1 MLRLFVGIDLP
12 PETKLALSAIAL
24 GLPGVKWVDPGNY
37 HVTLR
42 FIGEVDEGAAA
53 DIDAELATI
62 RARRFALRIAGVDLF
77 GSEDRPRILYAGVE
91 RVPALVELRDKVGA
105 ALGRAGVPPE
115 GRLFTPHVTLA
126 NIRAGR
132 LADLGHYLETHNL
145 LRLPEIAVDRF
156 QLVQSYLTRA
166 GSIYEAASEY
176 PLA

>member
-12 PETKLALSAIAL
+12 PETKLALSALAR

-42 FIGEVDEGAAA
+42 FIGEVDEGMAE
-53 DIDAELATI
+53 DIDAALTTI

-77 GSEDRPRILYAGVE
+77 GGADRPRLLYAGVE
-91 RVPALVELRDKVGA
+91 RAAALVELRDKVAA

-115 GRLFTPHVTLA
+115 GRIFTPHVTLA

-132 LADLGHYLETHNL
+132 PADLGSYLETHNP

-156 QLVQSYLTRA
+156 QLVRSTLTRA
-166 GSIYEAASEY
+166 GSIYQAVSDY
-176 PLA
+176 GLG

>member
-12 PETKLALSAIAL
+12 PETKLALSTIAA

-42 FIGEVDEGAAA
+42 FIGEVDEAAAA

-62 RARRFALRIAGVDLF
+62 RARRFSLRIAGVDLF
-77 GSEDRPRILYAGVE
+77 GTEDKPRILYAGVE
-91 RVPALVELRDKVGA
+91 RAPALVELRDKVGA

-115 GRLFTPHVTLA
+115 GRVFTPHVTLA

-132 LADLGHYLETHNL
+132 LADLGHYLEQHNL

-156 QLVQSYLTRA
+156 QLVQSYLTKA
-166 GSIYEAASEY
+166 GSMYEAAADY
-176 PLA
+176 PLI